1 MFSLLLGG
9 SFFIIVVIQV
19 RILGMQMVERGLE
32 SMGYW
37 AADDM
42 VAMNL
47 YVGS

>member
-1 MFSLLLGG
+1 M
-9 SFFIIVVIQV
+9 VIQV
-19 RILGMQMVERGLE
+19 RILGMQRVERGLE

-47 YVGS
+47 YAGS